1 MRFLLQGIC
10 WSSLLNVLEENW
22 STHFPLQRKNK
33 VEPLTLYSTDIT
45 AIIFKIQTFLP
56 SPNWPAR
63 EWILTNSN
71 QFRSS
76 SAISPTP
83 GQQILSRLSSC
94 STRSSGS
101 ALTQRCRVLSTFPA
115 LVSCAPE
122 VNLFAKIFNAD
133 LLTGKFNQ
141 SNSQNHQKA
150 NCQLP
155 ILYFWKVLHFRFLY
169 FKMPAAMLLQ
179 SWLASTAAFYS
190 NFLRWTRKFSFQT

>member
-83 GQQILSRLSSC
+83 GQQILSKLSSC
-94 STRSSGS
+94 STRSRGP
-101 ALTQRCRVLSTFPA
+101 ALTQSTFNFSNFG
-115 LVSCAPE
+115 LSCGAE

-155 ILYFWKVLHFRFLY
+155 ILYFWKVLHFRCLY
-169 FKMPAAMLLQ
+169 FKMPAATLLQ

>member
-1 MRFLLQGIC
+1 MNWINGILMMRFLLQGIC

-94 STRSSGS
+94 STRSSGVFCEGRAS
-101 ALTQRCRVLSTFPA
+101 PPTAGLAARRT
-115 LVSCAPE
+115 APKK
-122 VNLFAKIFNAD
+122 LGTSW
-133 LLTGKFNQ
+133 LLTGRSLGNTVNTVGM
-141 SNSQNHQKA
+141 SRHPDA
-150 NCQLP
+150 
-155 ILYFWKVLHFRFLY
+155 
-169 FKMPAAMLLQ
+169 
-179 SWLASTAAFYS
+179 
-190 NFLRWTRKFSFQT
+190 

>member
-10 WSSLLNVLEENW
+10 WSSLLNVLEENC
-22 STHFPLQRKNK
+22 SSHFPLQRKNK

-94 STRSSGS
+94 STRSSGP

-150 NCQLP
+150 NCQFCIFEKFYISDFC
-155 ILYFWKVLHFRFLY
+155 ILKCQQPCCYN
-169 FKMPAAMLLQ
+169 PD
-179 SWLASTAAFYS
+179 
-190 NFLRWTRKFSFQT
+190 

>member
-10 WSSLLNVLEENW
+10 WSSLLNVLEENC

-94 STRSSGS
+94 STRSSGP
-101 ALTQRCRVLSTFPA
+101 ALTQSTFNFSSFGK
-115 LVSCAPE
+115 SCADQKSIYLQRFSMRICWQASST
-122 VNLFAKIFNAD
+122 NQIHKI
-133 LLTGKFNQ
+133 TKRPI
-141 SNSQNHQKA
+141 A
-150 NCQLP
+150 NCQFCIFEKFYIP
-155 ILYFWKVLHFRFLY
+155 DVCILKCQQPCCYN
-169 FKMPAAMLLQ
+169 PD
-179 SWLASTAAFYS
+179 
-190 NFLRWTRKFSFQT
+190 